1 MWKIASIFLAIL
13 HCNWGINFE
22 ILESWAS
29 QNKRGLKKRG
39 LQNLEGIFTPS

>member
-22 ILESWAS
+22 ILESWGLENQS
-29 QNKRGLKKRG
+29 DLKKARVA
-39 LQNLEGIFTPS
+39 ES